1 MRPTKI
7 FGLGG
12 MQEIGKSTLI
22 IEYDKIF
29 IIDTGI
35 KFCDVFATGVNGSI
49 PDFSYLQD
57 NQDRIAGLFITHG
70 HEDHIGGVP
79 YLVQQVDVHKI
90 FAPKIAIQ
98 YLKLKFEE
106 IKLKRKIELVEILEN
121 VRLTIEQHNI
131 QFQMLL
137 ELGLKLQM
145 VV

>member
-1 MRPTKI
+1 MKPTKI

-35 KFCDVFATGVNGSI
+35 KFCDIFTTGVNGSI
-49 PDFSYLQD
+49 PDYTYLKE

-79 YLVQQVDVHKI
+79 YLVQEVDIKRI
-90 FAPKIAIQ
+90 YAPRIAIQ
-98 YLKLKFEE
+98 YLTLKFNEL
-106 IKLKRKIELVEILEN
+106 KLKRKIEMIEISKDDIFTFGDCS
-121 VRLTIEQHNI
+121 VD
-131 QFQMLL
+131 F
-137 ELGLKLQM
+137 
-145 VV
+145 